1 MESACVPDVTIIAQ
15 DAITDA
21 VLLIIS
27 ISLIQRYR
35 KDGSVSALFMFLY
48 LITLGIARMCWLFL
62 NGIINSPMPYLANL
76 GFALT
81 FISFGFS
88 ILFISRS
95 KTAMGLFLL
104 VLSMSVLS
112 FSMFPA
118 EYRAYLN
125 GNYWY
130 FIPQQAENI
139 LLIPTMLGFLP
150 PAYLLIYAL
159 KAIRLNLRMSA
170 LKPVLI
176 ALGLVLILL
185 GEAVFLF
192 IRKGTY
198 SHRRPARNDDFWG
211 HMHIRRFFFKI

>member
-1 MESACVPDVTIIAQ
+1 
-15 DAITDA
+15 
-21 VLLIIS
+21 
-27 ISLIQRYR
+27 
-35 KDGSVSALFMFLY
+35 MFLY

-130 FIPQQAENI
+130 FIPQQDRKYSVNPNHAR
-139 LLIPTMLGFLP
+139 FSA

-185 GEAVFLF
+185 GEAVLF